1 MFKKENNKLYWF
13 YDKEKLLIE
22 PWGKNSFRIRAGYTE
37 FSNEESALL
46 NILEEDTDI
55 QINKEEAFIVNG
67 KINVTVNLSGHIT
80 IRNHKGEI
88 LLKESEYTYQLKY
101 GGRQIIPNVG
111 SSDYT
116 ISMRLETQPNEK
128 IFGMGQYQ
136 HDFFNLKGCMVEL
149 THRNSQI
156 SIPFFLSNLGYGMLW
171 NNPSIGKASFNLN
184 VTEFTAECSNQID
197 YWITAG
203 DTPAQIEES
212 YAEVT
217 GKVPM
222 MPEYAMG
229 LWQSKLRYQNQ
240 EELLG
245 IARKYKDEQ
254 VPLSVIVIDFF
265 HWPNQ
270 GDWCFDETYWP
281 DPLAMITELEN
292 MGIETMISVWPTVE
306 STSLNYHEMVE
317 KGFLVKTDR
326 GVRTQFQ
333 FLGQTEI
340 FDATN
345 ADARKYLWE
354 KIKANYYDY
363 GIKTFWL
370 DEAEPEFSVYD
381 HDIYRF
387 ESGPSKKT
395 GNMYPLCY
403 SKTFYDGMRKEG
415 QTNIINLVRAAWAGS
430 QRYGALVW
438 SGDIPSTFQSLNHQV
453 KAGLSMGI
461 AGIPWWTTDIGGFHG
476 GNIHDS
482 EFKELMIRW
491 FQYATFCPVL
501 RMHGDRLPSKPP
513 IGESG
518 GGLCHSGAE
527 NEIWSYG
534 EEAYNIFKYYISLR
548 ESLKLY
554 IKEIM
559 LKAHNKGTPPMR
571 PLFYEFPDDPDA
583 WEVDNQFMFGSS
595 LLIAPVL
602 EYKARKRNIYLPK
615 GTKWEDFWT
624 KQQYIGGQ
632 SIEIDAPIDKLPIMI
647 NLNSELTLNHLRSN
661 DR

>member
-1 MFKKENNKLYWF
+1 MFKKDNNKLYWI

-37 FSNEESALL
+37 FSNEESAL
-46 NILEEDTDI
+46 IEVSEEDTNI
-55 QINKEEAFIVNG
+55 QIKKDEAVIENG
-67 KINVTVNLSGHIT
+67 RINVTVKSSGHIT
-80 IRNHKGEI
+80 IKNYKGNI

-101 GGRQIIPNVG
+101 GGRQIIPKVG

-116 ISMRLETQPNEK
+116 IIMRLDTQPNEK

-136 HDFFNLKGCMVEL
+136 HNYFNLKGCMVEL
-149 THRNSQI
+149 THRNSQV
-156 SIPFFLSNLGYGMLW
+156 SIPFYLSNLGYGMLW

-203 DTPAQIEES
+203 DTPSEIEES
-212 YAEVT
+212 YAEAT

-222 MPEYAMG
+222 MPDYAMG
-229 LWQSKLRYQNQ
+229 LWQSKLRYQSQ

-245 IARKYKDEQ
+245 IAKKYKDEEL
-254 VPLSVIVIDFF
+254 PLSVIVIDFF

-270 GDWCFDETYWP
+270 GDWCFDKNYWP
-281 DPLAMITELEN
+281 DPSAMIKELEN
-292 MGIETMISVWPTVE
+292 MGVKTMVSVWPTVE
-306 STSLNYHEMVE
+306 SASKNYHEMVE
-317 KGFLVKTDR
+317 KGYLIKTDR

-345 ADARKYLWE
+345 SDARYFLWE

-370 DEAEPEFSVYD
+370 DEAEPEFTVYD

-387 ESGPSKKT
+387 ESGPGKKI
-395 GNMYPLCY
+395 GNMYPLFY
-403 SKTFYDGMRKEG
+403 SKTFYDGMIKEG
-415 QTNIINLVRAAWAGS
+415 QNNIINLVRAAWAGS

-476 GNIHDS
+476 GNIHDP

-491 FQYATFCPVL
+491 FQYATFCPVM
-501 RMHGDRLPSKPP
+501 RMHGDRLPTNPP
-513 IGESG
+513 IGNSG
-518 GGLCHSGAE
+518 GGLCHSGAD

-534 EEAYNIFKYYISLR
+534 EEAYEIFKKYIRLR
-548 ESLKLY
+548 ESLRPY

-559 LKAHNKGTPPMR
+559 LNAHKKGTPPMR
-571 PLFYEFPDDPDA
+571 PLFYDFPDDLEA
-583 WEVDNQFMFGSS
+583 WDVDNQFMFGKS
-595 LLIAPVL
+595 LLIAPVIK
-602 EYKARKRNIYLPK
+602 YKARKRKVYLPK
-615 GTKWEDFWT
+615 GTKWEDYWT
-624 KQQYIGGQ
+624 KQQYDGGQ
-632 SIEIDAPIDKLPIMI
+632 SIELDSPIDQLPVMV
-647 NLNSELTLNHLRSN
+647 NLNSELAYKIT
-661 DR
+661 